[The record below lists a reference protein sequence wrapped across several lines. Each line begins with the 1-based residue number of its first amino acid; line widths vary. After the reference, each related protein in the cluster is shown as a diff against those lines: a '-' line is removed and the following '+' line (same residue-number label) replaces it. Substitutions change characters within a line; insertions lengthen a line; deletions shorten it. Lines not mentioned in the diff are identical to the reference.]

1 MNNELIGISSS
12 VFSENLQFFMTIK
25 TNTFQNSIRILLGLI
40 MIYIGIG
47 HLTFL
52 QITFQ
57 AQVPSWLTK
66 QKNLIDLII
75 ITSGIIEIILGILMV
90 VGGKL
95 KVKTGI
101 FLAIFYV
108 LIFPGNI
115 NQYVNEIDAFNLN
128 TDTSRFMRLLF
139 QPILVLLALFSSGG
153 LWFLKNRKQT
163 KPKL

>member
-1 MNNELIGISSS
+1 MA
-12 VFSENLQFFMTIK
+12 IK
-25 TNTFQNSIRILLGLI
+25 TNTFQNIIRILLGLI

-52 QITFQ
+52 QIDFQ
-57 AQVPSWLTK
+57 AQVPTWLTK
-66 QKNLIDLII
+66 RTKLIDLII
-75 ITSGIIEIILGILMV
+75 IISGIIEIILGILMV

-115 NQYVNEIDAFNLN
+115 NQYVNEIDAFSLN
-128 TDTSRFMRLLF
+128 TDKSRFIRLLF

-153 LWFLKNRKQT
+153 LRFLKNRKRT
-163 KPKL
+163 N

>member
-52 QITFQ
+52 QMAFQ

-163 KPKL
+163 N

>member
-1 MNNELIGISSS
+1 M
-12 VFSENLQFFMTIK
+12 VIK

-40 MIYIGIG
+40 MIYIVMG
-47 HLTFL
+47 HLIFL
-52 QITFQ
+52 QIDFQ
-57 AQVPSWLTK
+57 AQVPTWLTI

-75 ITSGIIEIILGILMV
+75 ITSVIILGILMV
-90 VGGKL
+90 VRGKL

-101 FLAIFYV
+101 SLAIFYV

-128 TDTSRFMRLLF
+128 TDTSRFIRLLF

-153 LWFLKNRKQT
+153 LRFLKNRK
-163 KPKL
+163 

>member
-1 MNNELIGISSS
+1 ML
-12 VFSENLQFFMTIK
+12 VK

-52 QITFQ
+52 QIDFQ
-57 AQVPSWLTK
+57 AQVPTGLTI
-66 QKNLIDLII
+66 QKNLIYLII
-75 ITSGIIEIILGILMV
+75 IASGIIEIILVILTV

-101 FLAIFYV
+101 SLAIFYV

-115 NQYVNEIDAFNLN
+115 NQYINEIDAFNLK
-128 TDTSRFMRLLF
+128 TDKSRFIRLLF
-139 QPILVLLALFSSGG
+139 
-153 LWFLKNRKQT
+153 
-163 KPKL
+163 

>member
-1 MNNELIGISSS
+1 ML
-12 VFSENLQFFMTIK
+12 IK

-52 QITFQ
+52 QIDFQ
-57 AQVPSWLTK
+57 AQVPTWLTI

-75 ITSGIIEIILGILMV
+75 IASGIILLILMAL
-90 VGGKL
+90 GGKL

-101 FLAIFYV
+101 SLAIFYV

-115 NQYVNEIDAFNLN
+115 NQYINEIDAFNLK
-128 TDTSRFMRLLF
+128 TDKSRFIRLLF
-139 QPILVLLALFSSGG
+139 QPILILLALFSSGG
-153 LWFLKNRKQT
+153 LWFLKNRK
-163 KPKL
+163 

>member
-12 VFSENLQFFMTIK
+12 VFSENLRFFMTIK
-25 TNTFQNSIRILLGLI
+25 TSTFQNSIRILLGLI
-40 MIYIGIG
+40 MIYLGIG

-52 QITFQ
+52 QIAFQ

-153 LWFLKNRKQT
+153 LWFLKNRKRT
-163 KPKL
+163 N

>member
-52 QITFQ
+52 QIAFQ

>member
-52 QITFQ
+52 QIAFQ

-90 VGGKL
+90 LGGKL

-101 FLAIFYV
+101 SLAIFYV

-153 LWFLKNRKQT
+153 LWFLKNRKRT
-163 KPKL
+163 N

>member
-52 QITFQ
+52 QIAFQ

-153 LWFLKNRKQT
+153 LWFLKNRKRT
-163 KPKL
+163 N

>member
-1 MNNELIGISSS
+1 MA
-12 VFSENLQFFMTIK
+12 IK
-25 TNTFQNSIRILLGLI
+25 TNTFQNIIRILLGLI

-52 QITFQ
+52 QIDFQ
-57 AQVPSWLTK
+57 AQVPTWLTK
-66 QKNLIDLII
+66 RTKLIDLII

-95 KVKTGI
+95 KVKAGI

-115 NQYVNEIDAFNLN
+115 NQYVNEIDAFSLN
-128 TDTSRFMRLLF
+128 TDKSRFIRLLF

-153 LWFLKNRKQT
+153 LRFLKNRKRT
-163 KPKL
+163 N

>member
-1 MNNELIGISSS
+1 MA
-12 VFSENLQFFMTIK
+12 IK
-25 TNTFQNSIRILLGLI
+25 TNTFQNIIRILLGLI

-52 QITFQ
+52 QIDFQ
-57 AQVPSWLTK
+57 AQVPTWLTK
-66 QKNLIDLII
+66 RTKLIDLII

-101 FLAIFYV
+101 ILAIFYV

-115 NQYVNEIDAFNLN
+115 NQYVNEIDAFSLN
-128 TDTSRFMRLLF
+128 TDKSRFIRLLF

-153 LWFLKNRKQT
+153 LRFLKNRKRT
-163 KPKL
+163 N

>member
-163 KPKL
+163 N

>member
-1 MNNELIGISSS
+1 MA
-12 VFSENLQFFMTIK
+12 IK
-25 TNTFQNSIRILLGLI
+25 TNTFQNIIRILFGLI
-40 MIYIGIG
+40 MIYVGRG

-52 QITFQ
+52 QIDFQ
-57 AQVPSWLTK
+57 AQVPTWLTK
-66 QKNLIDLII
+66 QTKLIDLII

-115 NQYVNEIDAFNLN
+115 NQYVNEIDAFSLN
-128 TDTSRFMRLLF
+128 TDKSRFIRLLF

-153 LWFLKNRKQT
+153 LRFLKNRKRT
-163 KPKL
+163 N